1 MAVPLR
7 KSNQD
12 GALYQRRLVIEN
24 ALDDLLKA
32 SRLDLAERCKIS
44 DPSDTNYIPTECLL
58 HLVRECRS
66 DNSDHF
72 FAALF
77 RALRQR
83 VVVRLPSP
91 EIKGGSEGKV
101 LVSQRNIKIR
111 DYVMDRFQGMLMRDR
126 AGYDERLDY
135 FEVNFDAALATLR
148 LDGRKKAFKEEKR
161 SETIGYDDETS
172 ELNAEVE
179 EAAAAQN
186 PISESKLDDP
196 VYRSRLYGAIDSLP
210 DNQRRV
216 IELLLRGIQIDSQEP
231 NVPTIVRF
239 LNCTEKTVRN
249 RRDRAYAAIRKAL
262 ETEEEA

>member
-7 KSNQD
+7 KLKD
-12 GALYQRRLVIEN
+12 GVLYRRRALIEI
-24 ALDDLLKA
+24 AIDDLVKV
-32 SRLDLAERCKIS
+32 SRSDQAGRCKIT
-44 DPSDTNYIPTECLL
+44 DPSGPGYIPTECLL
-58 HLVRECRS
+58 HIVRGCRT

-72 FAALF
+72 FATVF
-77 RALRQR
+77 RTLRQR
-83 VVVRLPSP
+83 VLARLPNSS
-91 EIKGGSEGKV
+91 IKGVSEGKP
-101 LVSQRNIKIR
+101 LVSQRNIKINE
-111 DYVMDRFQGMLMRDR
+111 YVMDRFQGMLVQDR

-135 FEVNFDAALATLR
+135 YEVNFDAALATLR
-148 LDGRKKAFKEEKR
+148 LDGRKKAFREEKR

-196 VYRSRLYGAIDSLP
+196 AYRSRLYAAIDSLP
-210 DNQRRV
+210 DNQKSV
-216 IELLLRGIQIDSQEP
+216 IELLLRGIQIDSEEP
-231 NVPTIVRF
+231 DIPTIVRF